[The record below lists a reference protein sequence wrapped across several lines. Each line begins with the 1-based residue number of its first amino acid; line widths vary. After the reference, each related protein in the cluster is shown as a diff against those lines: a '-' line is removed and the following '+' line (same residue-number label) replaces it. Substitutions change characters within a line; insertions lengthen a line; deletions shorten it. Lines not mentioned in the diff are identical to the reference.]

1 MHPFTAAYLTR
12 RVPTY
17 PTRWL
22 LKHLV
27 RVRLES
33 DPNQPPLSFRF
44 EDPATG
50 EDLTERFAIFQNGQ
64 HPEKIPA

>member
-1 MHPFTAAYLTR
+1 
-12 RVPTY
+12 VPTY

-50 EDLTERFAIFQNGQ
+50 EDLTERFTIFQNGQ